1 MWSCGKAIEAF
12 KAIQTDKDLKRAK
25 LTLAEFREL
34 GEDLQEYIKTGQTRT
49 ICKAIADWFKE
60 YGFTLDV
67 EEVGWRIYKIVV

>member
-12 KAIQTDKDLKRAK
+12 KEIETEKDLKRAK

-49 ICKAIADWFKE
+49 ICKAIADWFKK
-60 YGFTLDV
+60 YGFTVDV